1 MMSNQDHSSSQ
12 DSVTLN
18 ERRGGQHRL
27 FIVALALF
35 GVLAML
41 IFSQREAWQTA
52 LSGSGNTAHA
62 QQESR
67 LGKVRPISEG
77 FQPTT
82 VIPRAFPAIKDVPVK
97 TVAEVEGKLQGSELV
112 LGIVVGEEARAYP
125 INMLTG
131 PQREIINDVV
141 GQTPIAATW

>member
-1 MMSNQDHSSSQ
+1 MASNQDYSSLP
-12 DSVTLN
+12 DSVTTS
-18 ERRGGQHRL
+18 ERRAPQRRL
-27 FIVALALF
+27 VIVALGLF
-35 GVLAML
+35 GMLAML
-41 IFSQREAWQTA
+41 LYSQRDAWQAA
-52 LSGSGNTAHA
+52 LTGSSNTAQA

-67 LGKVRPISEG
+67 LGKVRPVSEG
-77 FQPTT
+77 FQPKT
-82 VIPRAFPAIKDVPVK
+82 VIPRAFPAIKDVPVA
-97 TVAEVEGKLQGSELV
+97 TAAEAEGKVQGSELV